1 MNCYEEF
8 ALYYDELMDDVD
20 YEGWFL
26 YIKDIFTRSDIE
38 PKEVL
43 EMACGTG
50 NLTYYLCKEGYNVTS
65 FDMSEE
71 MLSIA
76 YNKLLHFKNLKLLKQ
91 NMNDFK
97 MSKRFDSIVSI
108 CDSINYILN
117 KDELLKIFKNVYEH
131 LKEDGLFIFDIN
143 SYYKLSEIIGDNTFV
158 EDRDDIYYVWQNY
171 FDKASSLAQF
181 NLDFFIKDEDGSY
194 MRFDEE
200 HIERAYQIEEIESI
214 LKEAGF
220 KGIKKY
226 EAFTFNTPKNNSER
240 INFVAKK

>member
-20 YEGWFL
+20 YKGWFL
-26 YIKDIFTRSDIE
+26 YIKDIFTRFDIE

-50 NLTYYLCKEGYNVTS
+50 NLTYYLCKEGYNVTG

-97 MSKRFDSIVSI
+97 MSKQFDSIVSI

-131 LKEDGLFIFDIN
+131 LKKMVYL
-143 SYYKLSEIIGDNTFV
+143 Y
-158 EDRDDIYYVWQNY
+158 
-171 FDKASSLAQF
+171 
-181 NLDFFIKDEDGSY
+181 
-194 MRFDEE
+194 
-200 HIERAYQIEEIESI
+200 SI
-214 LKEAGF
+214 L
-220 KGIKKY
+220 I
-226 EAFTFNTPKNNSER
+226 PIIS
-240 INFVAKK
+240 